1 VSEHHL
7 LERTPDAEPRLVL
20 PPGGDRALLRH
31 LLTFGRVLRSYGVPV
46 VPAKLIDLSQAVQFI
61 DVTDREQFYY
71 AARTTLVTHR
81 DDLPRF
87 DAAFEHFWLRYVRLP
102 GPPQLPQQPTQQ
114 EERKDAAT
122 QPPRRDPILRQ
133 VEELQE
139 QDSGR
144 DDAEKGTKPE
154 PENLL
159 SYSAAETLRQ
169 KDFARY
175 EPHEIEQARRL
186 LQMLR
191 WSIAERRSRRLIPA
205 RRGRYLDMRRSVR
218 HSLRHGGEVL
228 RWRHKQAKTKPR
240 PLVLLCDISGSMD
253 RYARLLLHFIHTVRQ
268 GLENV
273 EAFTFATRLTRI
285 TPLLRTRQ
293 VNEAIE
299 RVSREVKD
307 WAGGTRIG
315 QALQTFNV
323 HWARRVMG
331 HGAIVLIISDGWD
344 RGDVELLRREMAH
357 LQRMSHRLIWLN
369 PLLGSPTYQPL
380 TKGMVAALPYVDDFL
395 PVHNLESLER
405 LAEEL
410 RRVRDRRPERRQHPL
425 LPGAVPSRSTAV
437 APGRQPTSSRTLHTQ
452 PQPQPAR
459 RAAAEDTPARHAPTT
474 TDPMYGHVEQ
484 HIIPLTGR

>member
-1 VSEHHL
+1 MSAPSL
-7 LERTPDAEPRLVL
+7 QPGAPGAEPRLVL

-46 VPAKLIDLSQAVQFI
+46 VPAKLIDLAQAVQFI

-71 AARTTLVTHR
+71 AARVALVTHR

-87 DAAFEHFWLRYVRLP
+87 DAAFEHFWLSYVRLP
-102 GPPQLPQQPTQQ
+102 GPPQLPQQPPQQQ
-114 EERKDAAT
+114 ETRDATT

-139 QDSGR
+139 RNDGR
-144 DDAEKGTKPE
+144 DDADKGARPE
-154 PENLL
+154 PEELL

-191 WSIAERRSRRLIPA
+191 WSIAERRSRRLVPA
-205 RRGRYLDMRRSVR
+205 RRGRHLDLRRSVR

-228 RWRHKQAKTKPR
+228 RWRHKRAKTKPR
-240 PLVLLCDISGSMD
+240 PLVLICDISGSMD
-253 RYARLLLHFIHTVRQ
+253 RYSRLLLHFIHTVRQ
-268 GLENV
+268 GLQNV

-293 VNEAIE
+293 VNEAID
-299 RVSREVKD
+299 RVSKEVKD

-331 HGAIVLIISDGWD
+331 HGAIVIIISDGWD
-344 RGDVELLRREMAH
+344 RGDVDLLRREMEH

-380 TKGMVAALPYVDDFL
+380 TKGIVAALPYVDDFL

-410 RRVRDRRPERRQHPL
+410 RRVRDRRPERPQHPV
-425 LPGAVPSRSTAV
+425 LPPAIPSQS
-437 APGRQPTSSRTLHTQ
+437 TSSPAQRAASPPAGRAQ
-452 PQPQPAR
+452 PSAKPSPR
-459 RAAAEDTPARHAPTT
+459 RAAPQNTGRRAGSAM
-474 TDPMYGHVEQ
+474 DPMYGHVER
-484 HIIPLTGR
+484 HIIPLTGQ

>member
-1 VSEHHL
+1 
-7 LERTPDAEPRLVL
+7 
-20 PPGGDRALLRH
+20 LRH

-102 GPPQLPQQPTQQ
+102 GPPQLPQQPPQQQ
-114 EERKDAAT
+114 ETRDATT
-122 QPPRRDPILRQ
+122 QPPRREPILRQ

-139 QDSGR
+139 QNDGR
-144 DDAEKGTKPE
+144 DDADKGARPDPE
-154 PENLL
+154 ELL

-191 WSIAERRSRRLIPA
+191 WSIAERRSRRLVPA
-205 RRGRYLDMRRSVR
+205 RHGRHLDLRRSVR

-228 RWRHKQAKTKPR
+228 RWRHKRAKTKPR
-240 PLVLLCDISGSMD
+240 PLVLICDISGSMD
-253 RYARLLLHFIHTVRQ
+253 RYSRLLLHFIHTVRQ

-293 VNEAIE
+293 VNEAID
-299 RVSREVKD
+299 RVSKEVKD

-323 HWARRVMG
+323 HWARRVMA
-331 HGAIVLIISDGWD
+331 HGAIVIIISDGWD
-344 RGDVELLRREMAH
+344 RGDVHLLRREMEH

-380 TKGMVAALPYVDDFL
+380 TKGIVAALPYVDDFL

-410 RRVRDRRPERRQHPL
+410 RRVRDRRPERRQHPA
-425 LPGAVPSRSTAV
+425 LPAAIPQQSAPPRTQQAAPSRAAHAQPSAKSPPRQVTPQQTGQRPASTI
-437 APGRQPTSSRTLHTQ
+437 
-452 PQPQPAR
+452 
-459 RAAAEDTPARHAPTT
+459 
-474 TDPMYGHVEQ
+474 DPMYGHVER